1 MGLGRGIDSLMDT
14 RDKVRDIICHHCDS
28 MFCAKRYTDVRCV
41 KLNSMVDK
49 IMEVM
54 RDEVR
59 AEANKQEKTTQQEK
73 QAFNTKS

>member
-1 MGLGRGIDSLMDT
+1 MDT

-49 IMEVM
+49 IMKVM
-54 RDEVR
+54 NEQPRP
-59 AEANKQEKTTQQEK
+59 
-73 QAFNTKS
+73 